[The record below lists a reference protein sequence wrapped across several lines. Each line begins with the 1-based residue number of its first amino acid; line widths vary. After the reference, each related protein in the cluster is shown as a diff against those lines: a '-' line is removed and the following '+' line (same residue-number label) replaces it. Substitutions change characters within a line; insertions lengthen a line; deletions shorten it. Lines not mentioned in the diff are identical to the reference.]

1 MVATFAGPSPPSK
14 LAIFFHSSSR
24 IFQFSWMK
32 LNFWGL
38 HFWQNNK
45 TLSVSMLSNHPKS
58 KVRNWMWSVREAK
71 SWSLNGNLI
80 SRKMLNNVL
89 LCVKLKAFSRPLK
102 SVSMSFCFAW
112 DVFFSI
118 TGCRV
123 FWRDGQ
129 VLSSRRWTDKLNK
142 QLLHKHYAPPL
153 QRDRIF
159 YWVGMFFLRKDNNN
173 QKKHCTYKCFF
184 LKQ

>member
-1 MVATFAGPSPPSK
+1 M
-14 LAIFFHSSSR
+14 
-24 IFQFSWMK
+24 
-32 LNFWGL
+32 
-38 HFWQNNK
+38 
-45 TLSVSMLSNHPKS
+45 
-58 KVRNWMWSVREAK
+58 
-71 SWSLNGNLI
+71 
-80 SRKMLNNVL
+80 NNVL
-89 LCVKLKAFSRPLK
+89 LCVELKAFSWPLK

-129 VLSSRRWTDKLNK
+129 VLSSRRWKDKLNK

-159 YWVGMFFLRKDNNN
+159 YWVGMFFPQKDNNN
-173 QKKHCTYKCFF
+173 QKKHCTYKCFLF
-184 LKQ
+184 ETIKANTMDLHCNAAAIFHLVEINCLCRKAVDDTGYHYGKPCL